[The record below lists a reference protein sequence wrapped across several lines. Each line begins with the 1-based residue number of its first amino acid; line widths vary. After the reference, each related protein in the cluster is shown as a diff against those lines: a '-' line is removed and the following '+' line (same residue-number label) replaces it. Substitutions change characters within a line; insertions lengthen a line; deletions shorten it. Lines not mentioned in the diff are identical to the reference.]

1 MGRWTREEIDE
12 AFTRYQAMGLK
23 AARSGDWTYW
33 GDMFTENCTY
43 IERNLGAW
51 AGRDAIVRNMSA
63 VMHLS
68 GNEELAYESRDN
80 GVVSDPWVMCNQYP
94 VEAYVIDEERGW
106 VWALIWN
113 RMDDPGDGSI
123 HQSNCFNLFKYAGN
137 GQFSYEEDLYNP
149 QEFLDMMEQW
159 LPLWNAHKEKSD
171 ELQKAMQERAEA
183 AREFA
188 EKEPR
193 QEGR

>member
-1 MGRWTREEIDE
+1 
-12 AFTRYQAMGLK
+12 MGLK
-23 AARSGDWTYW
+23 AARSGDWSYW
-33 GDMFTENCTY
+33 GEMFTENCTY

-51 AGRDAIVRNMSA
+51 AGREAIVRNMSA

-68 GNEELAYESRDN
+68 GTEELAYESRDN
-80 GVVSDPWVMCNQYP
+80 GTISEPWVMCNQYP

-137 GQFSYEEDLYNP
+137 GQCSYEEDLYNP
-149 QEFLDMMEQW
+149 TEFLDMMDKW
-159 LPLWNAHKEKSD
+159 LPIWKAHGEKAVEEEQTLSA
-171 ELQKAMQERAEA
+171 QA
-183 AREFA
+183 AAAKEFA
-188 EKEPR
+188 EKELP
-193 QEGR
+193 QGSQ

>member
-1 MGRWTREEIDE
+1 MGRWTREEIDD
-12 AFTRYQAMGLK
+12 AFTQYQAMGLK

-68 GNEELAYESRDN
+68 GNEELGYESRDN

-94 VEAYVIDEERGW
+94 VEAYVIDVERGW

-149 QEFLDMMEQW
+149 QEFLDMMEKW
-159 LPLWNAHKEKSD
+159 LPVWNAHNETSEQRQKE
-171 ELQKAMQERAEA
+171 LQERAEA
-183 AREFA
+183 ARAFA
-188 EKEPR
+188 EKEPH
-193 QEGR
+193 QEGQ